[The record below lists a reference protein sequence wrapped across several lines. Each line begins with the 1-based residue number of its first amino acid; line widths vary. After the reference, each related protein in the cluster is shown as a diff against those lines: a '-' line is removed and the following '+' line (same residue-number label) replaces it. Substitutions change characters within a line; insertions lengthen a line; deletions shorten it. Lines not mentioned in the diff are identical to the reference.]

1 MEFTGERAIPGQT
14 DPDLMNEHWAR
25 YAFAE
30 ALVGSKRVL
39 DAGCGVGYGAARLAE
54 VAAEVVALDQARDPL
69 TAGDKQ
75 YSHPRLRF
83 VQGDCTRFPFA
94 DSSLDAVVA
103 FEVIEHL
110 DEWKALI
117 EESRRVLVPAG
128 QFIVSTPNRLY
139 YGEARED
146 PNPFHVHEFTHDEFR
161 EELGRCFPHVML
173 FLENHADALVFAGEQ
188 FQGIRA
194 RLETADQAPDEAHF
208 FLAVCS
214 QRPLHGS
221 QAFVYLPSSANLLR
235 EREKH
240 IGLLQGEVNKR
251 DEWLAAARVE
261 LDKFDAVQESAKRTI
276 AQLEQENA
284 DKGNWAQRLDGE
296 LAGVRAER
304 ERCIQLLED
313 SEKRV
318 TERTDWA
325 QRLDGELAGVRAE
338 RERCI
343 QLLEDSEKRVTE
355 RTDWAQRLDGE
366 LAGVRAE
373 RERCIQLLEDSEKRV
388 TERTDWAQRLDGEL
402 AGVRAERERCIQLL
416 EDSEKRVTERTDWAQ
431 RLDGELAGVRAE
443 RERCIQLLED
453 SEKRVTERTDC
464 STASWRVSAP
474 SGRDASARR
483 FREAGDRAHRLG
495 AAARWRV
502 GGCPRRA
509 GEMHPIA
516 RRFREAGDRA
526 HRCPRRAG
534 EMHPI
539 ARRFRE
545 AGDRAHRL
553 GAAARWRVGGTVTR
567 RAERERCIQLQAARR
582 FREAGDPLRAPTGRS
597 GSMASWM
604 RYDRSWP

>member
-69 TAGDKQ
+69 TAGGKQ

-173 FLENHADALVFAGEQ
+173 FLENHAEALVFASE

-194 RLETADQAPDEAHF
+194 HLETADQTPDEAHF

-284 DKGNWAQRLDGE
+284 DKENWAQRLDERVTERTDWAQRLDGELAGVRAEREKCIQLLEDSEKRVTERTDWAQRLDERVTERTDWAQQLDGE

-325 QRLDGELAGVRAE
+325 QRLD
-338 RERCI
+338 
-343 QLLEDSEKRVTE
+343 EKRVTE
-355 RTDWAQRLDGE
+355 RTDWAQQLDGE

-388 TERTDWAQRLDGEL
+388 TERTDWAQRLE
-402 AGVRAERERCIQLL
+402 
-416 EDSEKRVTERTDWAQ
+416 
-431 RLDGELAGVRAE
+431 
-443 RERCIQLLED
+443 
-453 SEKRVTERTDC
+453 
-464 STASWRVSAP
+464 
-474 SGRDASARR
+474 SG
-483 FREAGDRAHRLG
+483 
-495 AAARWRV
+495 
-502 GGCPRRA
+502 
-509 GEMHPIA
+509 
-516 RRFREAGDRA
+516 
-526 HRCPRRAG
+526 
-534 EMHPI
+534 
-539 ARRFRE
+539 
-545 AGDRAHRL
+545 
-553 GAAARWRVGGTVTR
+553 
-567 RAERERCIQLQAARR
+567 
-582 FREAGDPLRAPTGRS
+582 
-597 GSMASWM
+597 
-604 RYDRSWP
+604 

>member
-69 TAGDKQ
+69 TAGGKQ

-173 FLENHADALVFAGEQ
+173 FLENHADALVFAGE

-194 RLETADQAPDEAHF
+194 HLETVDQAPDEAHF

-284 DKGNWAQRLDGE
+284 DKENWAQRLDGE

-304 ERCIQLLED
+304 EKCIQLLED

-338 RERCI
+338 REKCI

-373 RERCIQLLEDSEKRV
+373 REKCIQLLEDSEKRV

-402 AGVRAERERCIQLL
+402 AGVRAEREKCIQLL

-431 RLDGELAGVRAE
+431 RLDGELDEVRQELAAI
-443 RERCIQLLED
+443 RGSL
-453 SEKRVTERTDC
+453 
-464 STASWRVSAP
+464 AYRVSKRIGIMP
-474 SGRDASARR
+474 AR
-483 FREAGDRAHRLG
+483 
-495 AAARWRV
+495 AAAPAV
-502 GGCPRRA
+502 QSSSSTDEDGPNSA
-509 GEMHPIA
+509 
-516 RRFREAGDRA
+516 
-526 HRCPRRAG
+526 
-534 EMHPI
+534 
-539 ARRFRE
+539 
-545 AGDRAHRL
+545 
-553 GAAARWRVGGTVTR
+553 
-567 RAERERCIQLQAARR
+567 
-582 FREAGDPLRAPTGRS
+582 
-597 GSMASWM
+597 
-604 RYDRSWP
+604 

>member
-69 TAGDKQ
+69 TAGGKQ

-173 FLENHADALVFAGEQ
+173 FLENHADALVFASE

-194 RLETADQAPDEAHF
+194 HLETADQAPDEAHF

-284 DKGNWAQRLDGE
+284 DKENWAQQLDGE

-304 ERCIQLLED
+304 EKCIQLLED
-313 SEKRV
+313 SDERV

-338 RERCI
+338 REKCI
-343 QLLEDSEKRVTE
+343 QLLEDSEKRVTERTDWAQQLDGELAGVRAEREKCIQLLEDSDERVTE

-373 RERCIQLLEDSEKRV
+373 REKCIQLLEDSEKRVTERTDWAQQLDGELAGVRAEREKCIQLLEDSDERV

-402 AGVRAERERCIQLL
+402 AGVRAERGKCIQLL

-431 RLDGELAGVRAE
+431 QLDGELDEVRQELAAI
-443 RERCIQLLED
+443 RGSL
-453 SEKRVTERTDC
+453 
-464 STASWRVSAP
+464 AYRVSKRIGIMP
-474 SGRDASARR
+474 AR
-483 FREAGDRAHRLG
+483 
-495 AAARWRV
+495 AAAPAV
-502 GGCPRRA
+502 
-509 GEMHPIA
+509 
-516 RRFREAGDRA
+516 
-526 HRCPRRAG
+526 
-534 EMHPI
+534 
-539 ARRFRE
+539 
-545 AGDRAHRL
+545 
-553 GAAARWRVGGTVTR
+553 
-567 RAERERCIQLQAARR
+567 Q
-582 FREAGDPLRAPTGRS
+582 
-597 GSMASWM
+597 GSSSTDEDGPNSA
-604 RYDRSWP
+604 

>member
-69 TAGDKQ
+69 TAGGKQ

-173 FLENHADALVFAGEQ
+173 FLENHTDALVFAGEC
-188 FQGIRA
+188 QGIRA
-194 RLETADQAPDEAHF
+194 HLETADQTPDEAHF

-284 DKGNWAQRLDGE
+284 DKENWAQRLDE
-296 LAGVRAER
+296 
-304 ERCIQLLED
+304 
-313 SEKRV
+313 RV

-338 RERCI
+338 REKHI
-343 QLLEDSEKRVTE
+343 GLL
-355 RTDWAQRLDGE
+355 QGE
-366 LAGVRAE
+366 VNKDEWLARM
-373 RERCIQLLEDSEKRV
+373 
-388 TERTDWAQRLDGEL
+388 
-402 AGVRAERERCIQLL
+402 AG
-416 EDSEKRVTERTDWAQ
+416 S
-431 RLDGELAGVRAE
+431 GAG
-443 RERCIQLLED
+443 
-453 SEKRVTERTDC
+453 
-464 STASWRVSAP
+464 
-474 SGRDASARR
+474 
-483 FREAGDRAHRLG
+483 
-495 AAARWRV
+495 
-502 GGCPRRA
+502 
-509 GEMHPIA
+509 
-516 RRFREAGDRA
+516 
-526 HRCPRRAG
+526 
-534 EMHPI
+534 
-539 ARRFRE
+539 
-545 AGDRAHRL
+545 
-553 GAAARWRVGGTVTR
+553 
-567 RAERERCIQLQAARR
+567 
-582 FREAGDPLRAPTGRS
+582 
-597 GSMASWM
+597 
-604 RYDRSWP
+604 